1 MCLRKFYSLNHNIIT
16 KYQVVLEL
24 FKKFFQVCVC
34 VGGGRVHPPPST
46 YEGLRGNILRVI
58 MEEMFHSYYF
68 IDVLS
73 QGSPTLTLATF
84 PSQICFFVSFFS
96 CLLFAL
102 PWTLPCLNFDFACNQ
117 RTRFAILFLKH
128 LFLNVF

>member
-1 MCLRKFYSLNHNIIT
+1 M
-16 KYQVVLEL
+16 
-24 FKKFFQVCVC
+24 CVC
-34 VGGGRVHPPPST
+34 VGGVRVHPPPST

-84 PSQICFFVSFFS
+84 PSQICFFFRFFPAFSLLCLGLCLALTLILLAISEHASRSFF
-96 CLLFAL
+96 
-102 PWTLPCLNFDFACNQ
+102 
-117 RTRFAILFLKH
+117 
-128 LFLNVF
+128 